1 MKNQVYTG
9 TPTSRRFALCPTTI
23 KAGAPVLLG
32 NPSDGTVTP
41 AFALD
46 DYQAITGGTTFL
58 LNGTFATSV
67 VGSTTN
73 SPVTGHVINPGDQL
87 FAEGTFDTATNL
99 TYNLLINADSS
110 NIAFG
115 HLDPSYVAVGS
126 GLTDTAAEV
135 LI

>member
-23 KAGAPVLLG
+23 KAGDPVLLG
-32 NPSDGTVTP
+32 NPSDGTTIP

-46 DYQAITGGTTFL
+46 SYQAITGGTTFL

-67 VGSTTN
+67 TGSTTN
-73 SPVTGHVINPGDQL
+73 SPLTGHQINPGDQV
-87 FAEGTFDTATNL
+87 FATGTFDSVTNMTYAL
-99 TYNLLINADSS
+99 TINADSS
-110 NIAFG
+110 NTPFG

-135 LI
+135 EI